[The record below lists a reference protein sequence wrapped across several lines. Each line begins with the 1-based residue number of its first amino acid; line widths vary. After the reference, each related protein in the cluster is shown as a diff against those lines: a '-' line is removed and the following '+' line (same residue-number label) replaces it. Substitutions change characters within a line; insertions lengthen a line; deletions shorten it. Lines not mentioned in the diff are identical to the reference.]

1 MQRNSPTPSTMRLR
15 NRFAVTYRKIAMKEL
30 RRFSKS
36 GPRSF
41 RASNLPGSIAATI
54 MTTGHETIQLRL
66 EHRTAWITLDR
77 PPLNILD
84 IPMMQALDAV
94 LECALPRCDFAIVQG
109 AGPKG
114 FSAGAEIADHTP
126 ERVEKMLAAFHA
138 VFRRLAAADCLTI
151 AAVRGYCLGGGMEL
165 ATFCDFVLATESAQF
180 GQPEIKLGCFPP
192 IAIVTLPHL
201 IGMRAAADLILTGR
215 QISAAE
221 AQRLGLITHVV
232 SDSELRHAISELLE
246 ELRALS
252 PSVLQLTRKTLWNLH
267 SAEFAEQLEEVE
279 RVYLSGLMKMPD
291 AQEGIRAFLEKRKPV
306 WKAN

>member
-1 MQRNSPTPSTMRLR
+1 MTD
-15 NRFAVTYRKIAMKEL
+15 
-30 RRFSKS
+30 RR
-36 GPRSF
+36 
-41 RASNLPGSIAATI
+41 
-54 MTTGHETIQLRL
+54 ETISIRI
-66 EHRTAWITLDR
+66 ERRTAWITLDR

-84 IPMMQALDAV
+84 IQMMEDLDAA
-94 LECALPRCDFAIVQG
+94 LQRALPQSDFVIFQG
-109 AGPKG
+109 AGPKA
-114 FSAGAEIADHTP
+114 FSAGVEIADHTP
-126 ERVEKMLAAFHA
+126 ERVGKMLSAFHA
-138 VFRRLAAADCLTI
+138 IFRRLSKADCVKI
-151 AAVRGYCLGGGMEL
+151 AAVHGHCLGGGMEL

-192 IAIVTLPHL
+192 VAVVTLPHL

-246 ELRALS
+246 ELCALS
-252 PSVLQLTRKTLWNLH
+252 PSVLQLTCKTLWNLH